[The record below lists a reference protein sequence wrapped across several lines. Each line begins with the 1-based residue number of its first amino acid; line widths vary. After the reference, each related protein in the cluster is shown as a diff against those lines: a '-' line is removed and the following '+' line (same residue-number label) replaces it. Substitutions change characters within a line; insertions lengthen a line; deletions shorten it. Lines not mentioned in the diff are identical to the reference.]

1 MHRRSPLLPFLVVLT
16 LVIAACSSS
25 GSSSSSP
32 ATTGAPMGGSGAIAS
47 GDPMASPGADSF
59 DQAFIDMMVP
69 HHQSAIE
76 MAKVAQDRAERAEI
90 KTLAGDIISAQTVEI
105 DQLRS
110 WRKLWFGSDQ
120 TPGMEAMPMLPG
132 MDMGGMGGMSMD
144 MTADVEALK
153 KAAPFDK
160 AFIEAMTEHHR
171 MAIEA
176 AKLAQANATQSE
188 IKNMAGEIIAAQE
201 AEISEMA
208 KWLAAWY

>member
-1 MHRRSPLLPFLVVLT
+1 MHRRSPLLPCLVALG
-16 LVIAACSSS
+16 LVMTACSSS
-25 GSSSSSP
+25 GSSSSAP
-32 ATTGAPMGGSGAIAS
+32 ATTVAPMGGSGTMAS
-47 GDPMASPGADSF
+47 PDPMASPGAGSF

-76 MAKVAQDRAERAEI
+76 MAKVAQERAERSEI
-90 KTLAGDIISAQTVEI
+90 KTLAGEIIAAQTAEI

-120 TPGMEAMPMLPG
+120 TPGMEAMPILPG
-132 MDMGGMGGMSMD
+132 MNKGGMNMD
-144 MTADVEALK
+144 MTAEVEALK

-160 AFIEAMTEHHR
+160 AFIEAMTEHHQ

-176 AKLAQANATQSE
+176 AKLAQANATQSD

-201 AEISEMA
+201 AEISKMA
-208 KWLAAWY
+208 EWLAAWY

>member
-1 MHRRSPLLPFLVVLT
+1 MASP
-16 LVIAACSSS
+16 
-25 GSSSSSP
+25 
-32 ATTGAPMGGSGAIAS
+32 
-47 GDPMASPGADSF
+47 DPMASPGAGSF

-76 MAKVAQDRAERAEI
+76 MAKVAQERAERSEI
-90 KTLAGDIISAQTVEI
+90 KTLAGEIIAAQTAEI

-120 TPGMEAMPMLPG
+120 TPGMEAMPILPG
-132 MDMGGMGGMSMD
+132 MNKGGMNMD

-160 AFIEAMTEHHR
+160 AFIEAMTEHHQ

-176 AKLAQANATQSE
+176 AKLAQANATQSD

-201 AEISEMA
+201 AEISKMA
-208 KWLAAWY
+208 EWLAAWY